1 MQNTIVLGEYDSS
14 TSREELE
21 DSIAPKALAAIGSA
35 VAATGYLRLDGNA
48 TYTRWLL
55 LELDSGHEA
64 AAVARYL
71 AQSAQRAQAY
81 REVWRMDRDEWHVG
95 RRVSSYDHLDTSP
108 ESLLT
113 VALPVPEGR
122 DVEWNRWY
130 DYHHMPTVLGI
141 APGIEIGHR
150 FAPITEPSDG
160 TYLVAYEFRDRAA
173 LDEWQN
179 GSTVSAKHDEYFNMW
194 NVRNVRR
201 AFAREFRSTR

>member
-1 MQNTIVLGEYDSS
+1 MQNTIVLGEYDGS

-21 DSIAPKALAAIGSA
+21 YSIAPKALDAIGSA
-35 VAATGYLRLDGNA
+35 VAATGYLRLDGDA

-64 AAVARYL
+64 AAAAGL
-71 AQSAQRAQAY
+71 IAQSAQRAQAY
-81 REVWRMDRDEWHVG
+81 REVWRMDRDEWRVG

-113 VALPVPEGR
+113 VVLPVPAGR
-122 DVEWNRWY
+122 GVEWNRWY

-141 APGIEIGHR
+141 ASGIEIGHR
-150 FAPITEPSDG
+150 FAPITQPSDG

-173 LDEWQN
+173 LDEWQG
-179 GSTVSAKHDEYFNMW
+179 GSTVSAKHDEYFAMW
-194 NVRNVRR
+194 QVRNVRR
-201 AFAREFRSTR
+201 AFAREFRATR